1 MSSLAFSRSSDTWSP
16 ALGVAGRLRVL
27 GMVCLGQHVQG
38 SRLNGIPRARGI
50 ETHPPTANVCE
61 EDHTPLFSFVIHSLL
76 APHLMLESTLCYIQ
90 GSFSWHNHGFV
101 SLFDVSHR
109 KIVCKDSERK
119 MGVIISKSSLL
130 PALFI
135 SHPTEEV

>member
-1 MSSLAFSRSSDTWSP
+1 MASEA
-16 ALGVAGRLRVL
+16 
-27 GMVCLGQHVQG
+27 
-38 SRLNGIPRARGI
+38 ARGA
-50 ETHPPTANVCE
+50 ETHTPTANVCE

-101 SLFDVSHR
+101 SIFDVSHR
-109 KIVCKDSERK
+109 TIVCKDSERK
-119 MGVIISKSSLL
+119 MGVSITKSSLL
-130 PALFI
+130 PAPFI